1 MSETS
6 LNDALVDVRK
16 AGRLLHDFNQRM
28 FDMARTIHE
37 SLVGYNF
44 ETIYIYGDM
53 LADWRP
59 EVAEI
64 DYWETLPFCS
74 TAFLWVRRA
83 HPDKI
88 GPDDRLFGVQ
98 ITADHNVI
106 DPDADE
112 DKLTWPTPE
121 NSASSFSLW
130 LAQPTKEF
138 KKFDAIETFDKL
150 EFDVPLTPLFVTGR
164 TYRYVYNNLDLLA
177 LATKSLVRDAVSDFM
192 AAAEPILRT
201 P

>member
-1 MSETS
+1 MTETS
-6 LNDALVDVRK
+6 LRDALVDVRK

-28 FDMARTIHE
+28 FDMARVIHD

-44 ETIYIYGDM
+44 ETIYNYGDG
-53 LADWRP
+53 LAEWHPDVP
-59 EVAEI
+59 KV
-64 DYWETLPFCS
+64 DYWETLPCCS

-98 ITADHNVI
+98 ISADHNVI

-112 DKLTWPTPE
+112 DKLKWPTPE

-138 KKFDAIETFDKL
+138 KKFDASETFDRL
-150 EFDVPLTPLFVTGR
+150 DFDVPLTPLFVFGKS
-164 TYRYVYNNLDLLA
+164 YSYVYNNIDLLA
-177 LATKSLVRDAVSDFM
+177 LSTKALVREAVSDFM
-192 AAAEPILRT
+192 STAEPILRAR
-201 P
+201 